1 MKICKINGCNNF
13 VWSGGLCRNHI
24 PKKPLKAN
32 PLKREEKKQAADEMR
47 EFFMSIWKKRP
58 HYSEISGDKLSSPPS
73 SAYFH
78 HILYKERYKEAM
90 FDEDNIAL
98 ITIDEHSNIHSS
110 PERYE
115 EINER
120 RKKLLEKYNLNE

>member
-32 PLKREEKKQAADEMR
+32 SLKREEKKRAADEMR
-47 EFFMSIWKKRP
+47 EFFMSIWRKRP
-58 HYSEISGDKLSSPPS
+58 HYSEISGEKLHSLPS

-90 FDEDNIAL
+90 YDEENIIL
-98 ITIDEHSNIHSS
+98 LTIDEHANVHSN
-110 PERYE
+110 PDRYE
-115 EINER
+115 KINEKSLYL
-120 RKKLLEKYNLNE
+120 KKKYNIFD